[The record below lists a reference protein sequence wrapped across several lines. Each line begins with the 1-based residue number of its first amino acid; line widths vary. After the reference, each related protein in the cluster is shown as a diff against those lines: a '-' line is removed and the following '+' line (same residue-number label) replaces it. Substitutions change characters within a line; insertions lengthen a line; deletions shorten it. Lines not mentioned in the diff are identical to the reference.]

1 MDRFTMREAGE
12 CYVFDDDRV
21 WHMLTP
27 VETHEDSQFA
37 FRDTA
42 TFDLLPDGW
51 KPS

>member
-1 MDRFTMREAGE
+1 
-12 CYVFDDDRV
+12 
-21 WHMLTP
+21 MLTP
-27 VETHEDSQFA
+27 VETLDDSQFA